1 MKAKMLQTELIASP
15 LWDVEPDWTDIA
27 ARAAKAAITASS
39 QADLLIRDL
48 LLEVSVKLSDNA
60 EVQTLNKAYRGK
72 DKPTNVLSFPQIQPD
87 LLETL
92 ANTDDGEALLGDI
105 ILAFETC
112 RDEAVAKHISLST
125 HVTHLIVHGTLH
137 LLGYDHENETDAG
150 VMENIEINALATLAI
165 ANPYAEQAQSR

>member
-1 MKAKMLQTELIASP
+1 MLQTELTVSP
-15 LWDVEPDWTDIA
+15 LWEQDIDWTDLA

-39 QADLLIRDL
+39 HADLLSQDFAM
-48 LLEVSVKLSDNA
+48 EVSVKLSDDK
-60 EVQTLNKAYRGK
+60 EVQSLNQAYRGK

-105 ILAFETC
+105 ILAYETC
-112 RDEAVAKHISLST
+112 LEESATKSIAFSD
-125 HVTHLIVHGTLH
+125 HVSHLIVHGSLH
-137 LLGYDHENETDAG
+137 LLGYDHENEVDAG
-150 VMENIEINALATLAI
+150 LMENCEINALTTIGI

>member
-1 MKAKMLQTELIASP
+1 MLQTELIASP
-15 LWDVEPDWTDIA
+15 PWENEPEWTDLA
-27 ARAAKAAITASS
+27 ARAAKAGIAASS
-39 QADLLIRDL
+39 HADIMSRSFAI
-48 LLEVSVKLSDNA
+48 EISVKLSDNE

-92 ANTDDGEALLGDI
+92 SNTDDGEALLGDI

-112 RDEAVAKHISLST
+112 RDEAQAKHISLST

-150 VMENIEINALATLAI
+150 VMENIEINALATLGI